1 MSARIL
7 IPIDGSTVSLQGL
20 HAARALATAGDVLE
34 LAMVVEPTPAFIS
47 TDYAELAA
55 QAATSHLEEIEG
67 RISDHGLEVE
77 SVVLFGRAGDA
88 LVERSE
94 RADMVVVPTH
104 GRGAVSRMWLGSV
117 ADHLMREADAP
128 VILIPVRETTEGD
141 EVPMPDFRPPERV
154 LVALDGSE
162 FAEGVLDIVATRF
175 GEGVITLLRVVEPL
189 PAIVGP
195 YLPQTGATNE
205 VLDRNREE
213 AEEYL
218 GQVAKK
224 LQECGL
230 SVRTHVVTGGRA
242 GESIVR
248 YAQTDD
254 SDLIALAT
262 HGAGGIKRMVLGSV
276 ADKVVRSSPLPILV
290 VKPEG

>member
-1 MSARIL
+1 MSTRIMV
-7 IPIDGSTVSLQGL
+7 PIDGSPVSLQGL
-20 HAARALATAGDVLE
+20 HAARALAGADDVLE
-34 LAMVVEPTPAFIS
+34 LAMVVEPTPAFAS
-47 TDYAELAA
+47 SNLAELSAK
-55 QAATSHLEEIEG
+55 AATSHLEDIE
-67 RISDHGLEVE
+67 RQVSDHGLEVE
-77 SVVLFGRAGDA
+77 SVVLFGRPGDA
-88 LVERSE
+88 LVERSG

-128 VILIPVRETTEGD
+128 VLLIPVRETAD
-141 EVPMPDFRPPERV
+141 EDEASVPDFRPPQRV

-162 FAEGVLDIVATRF
+162 FAEGVLETVAKRF
-175 GEGVITLLRVVEPL
+175 GEAVITLLRVVEPL

-195 YLPQTGATNE
+195 YLPQAGAAND
-205 VLDRNREE
+205 VLEREREE

-218 GQVAKK
+218 GQVAKR
-224 LQECGL
+224 LEGRGL
-230 SVRTHVVTGGRA
+230 VVRTHVVSGGRA
-242 GESIVR
+242 GEAIVR
-248 YAQTDD
+248 YAQVDD

-276 ADKVVRSSPLPILV
+276 ADKVVRSSLVPMLV